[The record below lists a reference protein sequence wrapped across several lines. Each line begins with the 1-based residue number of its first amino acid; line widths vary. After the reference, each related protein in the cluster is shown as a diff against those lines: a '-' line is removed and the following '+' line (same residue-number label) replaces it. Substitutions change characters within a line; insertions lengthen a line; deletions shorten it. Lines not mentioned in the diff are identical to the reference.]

1 MKYCSCVISAG
12 SLFALPNNFKQ
23 VIFLPCSRWENWGSE
38 SVGNYQTVYSR
49 CCQPFADVEALTIL
63 VHKLLYAFT
72 PNPQHLGLF
81 AACRLWEHLEN
92 WVSRSLYPPGL
103 ALHPQWRADLDNL
116 KHCLQWGLRQI
127 LPPSTPPWDNTWYC
141 PLVFCFFFF
150 SPSLSCFPT
159 PLSAS
164 PWNVSNNSLSFE
176 SLSQHLASGEINS
189 SPTPKK
195 SHNS

>member
-1 MKYCSCVISAG
+1 MKCCSCVISAG

-141 PLVFCFFFF
+141 PLVFCFFFTF
-150 SPSLSCFPT
+150 PVLFPYSPVSVSLKCF
-159 PLSAS
+159 
-164 PWNVSNNSLSFE
+164 
-176 SLSQHLASGEINS
+176 
-189 SPTPKK
+189 
-195 SHNS
+195 